1 MTNLTITGNN
11 SQLPDNVANTL
22 QPIGSVDTQATGT
35 LIEPFVTQLARQI
48 DKAACLDKSLK
59 SSPALDAAATDNSM
73 DHVAKDTRDQDAIA
87 ANIPTDP
94 ANTLNV
100 VHLQLPQERSE
111 AAHRSA
117 TPSTGNRGTSKI
129 DLTAF
134 NTTLRIDSSIARP
147 DIAQPDIAQP
157 DTAES
162 LPGKIDTPASVS
174 DKSIFSDALN
184 QDTVKRGELATIS
197 ASPTQP
203 TPGITQTITMS
214 TMPAVM
220 PNTLPNIRAADALQT
235 IATPLG
241 KDGWSNEFT
250 QKISWMSSQKNQV
263 AELHLNPPDLGPLNV
278 VLKISDNQATAMFM
292 SPHSAVRDA
301 VENALPRL
309 REILADNGIALG
321 NATVSDQSPH
331 DAERFMRQGSS
342 TAAQRDGSSETS
354 KSENVLAAAAQ
365 INSVRRH
372 NGMVDTFA

>member
-11 SQLPDNVANTL
+11 PQLPDNAANTL

-48 DKAACLDKSLK
+48 DKATCLDKSLK

-73 DHVAKDTRDQDAIA
+73 DHPAKDTRDQDAIA
-87 ANIPTDP
+87 ANILTDP

-111 AAHRSA
+111 AAYRSA
-117 TPSTGNRGTSKI
+117 TPATGNRGTSKI

-134 NTTLRIDSSIARP
+134 NTTLRIDSSIA
-147 DIAQPDIAQP
+147 AQP

-203 TPGITQTITMS
+203 TPGITQTTAMS